1 LKSKQKRIRTDRL
14 YRRATQHAFI
24 PSMGHPTLCAA
35 CNAGP
40 DDLHRG
46 KVIHVA
52 PRTLTASPVRGM
64 HAALVD

>member
-1 LKSKQKRIRTDRL
+1 
-14 YRRATQHAFI
+14 
-24 PSMGHPTLCAA
+24 MGHPTLCAA